1 MFDSA
6 VQLTF
11 PCPSCG
17 GFLTLRT
24 FKATGPCPSCKTVL
38 NVDLSVK
45 PASADQGVPSLIPLD
60 ASGKKFDERR
70 FRPVT
75 QSPPLQA

>member
-17 GFLTLRT
+17 GFLTLRS

-38 NVDLSVK
+38 DVDLSVK
-45 PASADQGVPSLIPLD
+45 PNSADHSVPYLIPLD
-60 ASGKKFDERR
+60 ASGKKFDARR

-75 QSPPLQA
+75 QSPPHRA